1 MIFGAKEMLIFI
13 FVFSIIGASNWQNL
27 CKKGNCMQVLIIP
40 EKYIHINKY
49 FHEKRHRESSVFF
62 TKIRS
67 NNFGRNQT

>member
-1 MIFGAKEMLIFI
+1 
-13 FVFSIIGASNWQNL
+13 
-27 CKKGNCMQVLIIP
+27 MQVLIIP

-49 FHEKRHRESSVFF
+49 FHEKRHRESFVFF